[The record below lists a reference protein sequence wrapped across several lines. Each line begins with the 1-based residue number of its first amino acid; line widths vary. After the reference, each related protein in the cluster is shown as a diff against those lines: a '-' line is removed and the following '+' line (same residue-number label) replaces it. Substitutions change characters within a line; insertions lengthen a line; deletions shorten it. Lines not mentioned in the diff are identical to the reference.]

1 MACRPRRG
9 WPARTEI
16 EREQTLLQE
25 LVEKT
30 VNGCGYDL
38 VDLERAPGGILR
50 VYIDF
55 LPDGSDR
62 GNITV
67 DDCEKV
73 SHQLSHVLMVED
85 VDYDRLEVS
94 SPGLDRP
101 LKKMQDFIR
110 FAGMEAHVRLRR
122 PVTGMGNR
130 KSFQGILLPP
140 EGDELAL
147 EFEGDDRENNSVLHF
162 TIADIDKA
170 RLVPQVNFRSRKA

>member
-1 MACRPRRG
+1 M
-9 WPARTEI
+9 
-16 EREQTLLQE
+16 QE

-94 SPGLDRP
+94 SPGIDRP
-101 LKKMQDFIR
+101 LRTLEHFAR
-110 FAGMEAHVRLRR
+110 FAGEDAVLKTVPINGRSRF
-122 PVTGMGNR
+122 TGVLG
-130 KSFQGILLPP
+130 GV
-140 EGDELAL
+140 EDG
-147 EFEGDDRENNSVLHF
+147 SVLVNLEDG
-162 TIADIDKA
+162 T
-170 RLVPQVNFRSRKA
+170 QVSIPLDAIKRAHTVGKVDFKKSERN